1 MKKLFIYYS
10 LSGNGDVVAN
20 YLENKGFEIRK
31 VTTKR
36 KYPNNNILRILMGGF
51 LAGINYKD
59 VLVNFNSDIENYDE
73 IFIGSPVWNGKLVPA
88 INTVLNI
95 INIKNKN
102 INFIIYSGSG
112 NITKL
117 ENSLK
122 SKYSTAK
129 IISLILPKENNKEL
143 DKLANI

>member
-1 MKKLFIYYS
+1 MIK
-10 LSGNGDVVAN
+10 
-20 YLENKGFEIRK
+20 
-31 VTTKR
+31 
-36 KYPNNNILRILMGGF
+36 NNFLRILMGGF
-51 LAGINYKD
+51 LAEINYKD

-117 ENSLK
+117 KSILK

-129 IISLILPKENNKEL
+129 IISLVLPKENNKEL